1 VSGRVGLSYIT
12 YHLNDSPILW
22 IVSQIPAYDE
32 FLSARRDSRRTW
44 DLRVLSTALFWL
56 SVSSK
61 ANPRNGIIAS
71 GISNAVL
78 VTFEG
83 LVILLLALLSG
94 SGFSIDNWAAL
105 RRKTVLARDY
115 RERP

>member
-1 VSGRVGLSYIT
+1 VGLTGTIYGIIRAFSK
-12 YHLNDSPILW
+12 LE
-22 IVSQIPAYDE
+22 SQP
-32 FLSARRDSRRTW
+32 
-44 DLRVLSTALFWL
+44 
-56 SVSSK
+56 
-61 ANPRNGIIAS
+61 PNGIIAS